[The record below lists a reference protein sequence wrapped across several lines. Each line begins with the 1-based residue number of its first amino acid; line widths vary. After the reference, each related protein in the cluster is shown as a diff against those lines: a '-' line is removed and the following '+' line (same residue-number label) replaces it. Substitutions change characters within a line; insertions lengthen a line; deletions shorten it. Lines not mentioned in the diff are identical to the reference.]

1 MAIVEKTKI
10 IKLATNVIIASMEI
24 SVESTLGNFFDSSQ
38 LDNGVK
44 STAKNA
50 ERKNGIKRLFP
61 TIKRNTKTMMK
72 TITDNAFK

>member
-1 MAIVEKTKI
+1 
-10 IKLATNVIIASMEI
+10 MEI
-24 SVESTLGNFFDSSQ
+24 SVESILGNFFDSSQ

-61 TIKRNTKTMMK
+61 TIKKNTKTMMK